1 MKNYQHTKNQWIKWY
16 KQKNEL
22 LAEKYREAS
31 PDEVYRAMFE
41 NLQTRG
47 SKDDSKGNG
56 MIDIIAYYPND
67 RKYTRKY
74 ILTDDFEALKYMKP
88 LKKSKELFRLCLCSP
103 CTYYGNHKTN
113 AMAHTVNA
121 VILDLDYVGIQ
132 QLKNI
137 VKQIGNGARIM
148 PPNYLVNSGRGF
160 HLYYLLDE
168 PVPAYGYMIEQLTK
182 FKAILEDFV
191 WNETSSLKPDKP
203 DHGAIT
209 QAFRMV
215 GAETKLG
222 KEYPVVAFKV
232 REERWSIEE
241 LYMWVNSRASSFL
254 KGFDIPTLR
263 EPLKVY
269 REKHPL
275 TLAEAKEKYP
285 NWEPN
290 KKASKW
296 TNKPDLYYWWIKQI
310 QEKAIVGGRYYSIL
324 ALAAYASKCDIPYKQ
339 LEKDALEL
347 VPYLDTLTDDEVNHF
362 TKSDV
367 YDALSF
373 YKRNKKEVT
382 YKLTRDR
389 IAELSKIEI
398 QANKRNGRKQR
409 VHIDYMNLN
418 KQFKHMQG
426 ECTLGGRPDK
436 QQIVE
441 EWQKAN
447 PSGTKA
453 DCRKETNLSWDTI
466 RKWWN

>member
-22 LAEKYREAS
+22 LAEKYSKAS

-148 PPNYLVNSGRGF
+148 PPNYIVNSGRGLHF
-160 HLYYLLDE
+160 YYLLKE
-168 PVPAYGYMIEQLTK
+168 PIPAYGYMIEQLTK
-182 FKAILEDFV
+182 FKAILEDFI

-290 KKASKW
+290 KKVSKW

-398 QANKRNGRKQR
+398 QANKRNGRKQKTHLKIAR
-409 VHIDYMNLN
+409 ATLEIMNEDRGKAL
-418 KQFKHMQG
+418 Q
-426 ECTLGGRPDK
+426 GRPDK

-441 EWQKAN
+441 DWQKAN

-453 DCRKETNLSWDTI
+453 ECNRATGIDPKTI